1 MSNPSFPFSLLCSRG
16 EHDDCRFCL
25 CDCHKG
31 ESMTKRIIV
40 KPEPR
45 AVRPLTDEERAKLPK
60 ATVSQLTD
68 LTDKFGPKHEPKA
81 APQGKSRS
89 TNGWTS

>member
-1 MSNPSFPFSLLCSRG
+1 MSDVF
-16 EHDDCRFCL
+16 
-25 CDCHKG
+25 
-31 ESMTKRIIV
+31 I

-45 AVRPLTDEERAKLPK
+45 AVRPLTDEERARLPK
-60 ATVSQLTD
+60 ASASQLD
-68 LTDKFGPKHEPKA
+68 QLTEKFGPKHAPKA